1 MYVCISFSALTS
13 SLRVKHKN
21 IAMIALVVSKQV
33 FTISFIIGTMINKV
47 KDTKKND
54 LSLAFIQ
61 DTYPD
66 NPSEASSATVKESR
80 KSSKS
85 TISLPPLALRKE
97 PVYDEIFV
105 DFSNM
110 DLKQFP
116 TKILNSFPHLRV
128 LYFFK

>member
-1 MYVCISFSALTS
+1 MF
-13 SLRVKHKN
+13 
-21 IAMIALVVSKQV
+21 ALVVRKQV
-33 FTISFIIGTMINKV
+33 FTISFIIGTTINKV

-54 LSLAFIQ
+54 LSLAFIEN
-61 DTYPD
+61 TYPD
-66 NPSEASSATVKESR
+66 SALEAFSATVKESR

-97 PVYDEIFV
+97 PVCDEIFV

-116 TKILNSFPHLRV
+116 TEILNNFPHLRV
-128 LYFFK
+128 FYFFK